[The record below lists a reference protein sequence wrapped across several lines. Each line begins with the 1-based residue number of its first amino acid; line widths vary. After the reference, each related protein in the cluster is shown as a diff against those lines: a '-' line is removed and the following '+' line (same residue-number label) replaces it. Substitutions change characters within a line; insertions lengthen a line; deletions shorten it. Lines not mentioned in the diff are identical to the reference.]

1 MQRGRAAAVIGERD
15 VLKGERGRVR
25 RSFLLRFGRE
35 GRRLAL
41 PLQNRLDALFAGD
54 RLGDGE
60 DEVCE
65 FDQLHQNDGEIAVER
80 DDVALQ

>member
-25 RSFLLRFGRE
+25 RALLLRFGRK

-41 PLQNRLDALFAGD
+41 PLQNRLDAFFAGD
-54 RLGDGE
+54 RLGNGE